1 MRPKP
6 WFESAMRP
14 ARTFRPRARPAL
26 AVLLLVLV
34 ALGCGKSQKGKAGRG
49 EPGVMAEVAVPGDKP
64 IKLVLAKGGSKR
76 VLVYLPPKCAD
87 PLLSFAPWAEA
98 LSDLGTVVELLGD
111 RPCGGTPHFELGDV
125 ASVQRRV
132 DAALVVVKERVP
144 EIEPEMVLVGY
155 SQGAARA
162 EELAERDAARFPRVL
177 LIGAPTAPSATRLKH
192 QKAVATMAGDKDR
205 RDLMMTG
212 TAQIEHAGV
221 PSKFFLLP
229 GAVHGEMGTDGPRV
243 MREALGWLLAR

>member
-1 MRPKP
+1 MR
-6 WFESAMRP
+6 A
-14 ARTFRPRARPAL
+14 AQAFRSS
-26 AVLLLVLV
+26 LLVTTAIVL
-34 ALGCGKSQKGKAGRG
+34 ALGVVGCGKSQKSKAGRG
-49 EPGVMAEVAVPGDKP
+49 EPGVMAEVPVPGDKP
-64 IKLVLAKGGSKR
+64 VKLVVAKGGSKK
-76 VLVYLPPKCAD
+76 VLVYLPPRCAD

-111 RPCGGTPHFELGDV
+111 RPCAGTPHFELGDV
-125 ASVQRRV
+125 VAVQRRV
-132 DAALVVVKERVP
+132 DAALAVVKERVSDV
-144 EIEPEMVLVGY
+144 EPEMVLVGY

-177 LIGAPTAPSATRLKH
+177 LIGAPTTPSATRLKH

-212 TAQIEHAGV
+212 TQQIEHAGV

-243 MREALGWLLAR
+243 MREAVGWLLGR